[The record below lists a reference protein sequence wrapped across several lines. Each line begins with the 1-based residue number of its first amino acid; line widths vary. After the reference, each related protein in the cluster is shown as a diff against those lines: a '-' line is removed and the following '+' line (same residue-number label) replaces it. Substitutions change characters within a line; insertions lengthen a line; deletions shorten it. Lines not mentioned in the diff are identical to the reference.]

1 MCGQLCSIFEMSD
14 SESDYFDVGE
24 KDKTMVDD
32 DDDVEPA
39 HDRTGKGR
47 GKDIE
52 WLGVAR
58 YTEFS

>member
-1 MCGQLCSIFEMSD
+1 MTQKATILLL
-14 SESDYFDVGE
+14 V
-24 KDKTMVDD
+24 KRWNLVDD